1 MAVTIPEI
9 KNTQPQIQPQTRSPP
24 CFFYGS
30 LMNEKVLN
38 AVTRPDPDSNTLFAV
53 KATVKGYTRFTYH
66 NQPYPGMIPSK
77 NPLELVEGL
86 LVFGHTPLELH
97 RLDQFEGAEYPRS
110 TLPVQLLSPV
120 SSIHTIDGREE
131 GYKENETIE
140 AFVYL
145 FEGPLEHLDLE
156 RPWDYEQFKRDHVND
171 WMTVDAT
178 FQSMVARSEKAM
190 M

>member
-1 MAVTIPEI
+1 MTETISKME
-9 KNTQPQIQPQTRSPP
+9 NIQPQTQPVTRSPP

-38 AVTRPDPDSNTLFAV
+38 AVTRPGPDSNSRFAV
-53 KATVKGYTRFTYH
+53 KATIQGYTRFTYH
-66 NQPYPGMIPSK
+66 NQPYPGMIPST
-77 NPLELVEGL
+77 NPLEIVEGL

-97 RLDQFEGAEYPRS
+97 RLDQFEGSEYPRS
-110 TLPVQLLSPV
+110 TIPVKLLSSVP
-120 SSIHTIDGREE
+120 SLYTIDGREE
-131 GYKENETIE
+131 GYQENETID

-145 FEGPLEHLDLE
+145 FTGPLKHLDLQ
-156 RPWDYEQFKRDHVND
+156 RPWDYEQFKRDHVKD

-178 FQSMVARSEKAM
+178 FQTMVERTEKAM

>member
-1 MAVTIPEI
+1 MTVTIPD
-9 KNTQPQIQPQTRSPP
+9 TMTPTQTRSPP

-38 AVTRPDPDSNTLFAV
+38 AVTRPGPDSNTIFAV
-53 KATVKGYTRFTYH
+53 KATVTGYTRFTYH

-77 NPLELVEGL
+77 NPSEQVEGL
-86 LVFGHTPLELH
+86 LVFGHTPLELY
-97 RLDQFEGAEYPRS
+97 RLDQFEGPEYPRS
-110 TLPVQLLSPV
+110 ILNVQILSPV
-120 SSIHTIDGREE
+120 PSSYTLTGEGG
-131 GYKENETIE
+131 GYKENEVIE

-145 FEGPLEHLDLE
+145 FEGPMEHLDLE
-156 RPWDYEQFKRDHVND
+156 RPWDYEQFKRDHVKN

-178 FQSMVARSEKAM
+178 FQSMVERSEKAM